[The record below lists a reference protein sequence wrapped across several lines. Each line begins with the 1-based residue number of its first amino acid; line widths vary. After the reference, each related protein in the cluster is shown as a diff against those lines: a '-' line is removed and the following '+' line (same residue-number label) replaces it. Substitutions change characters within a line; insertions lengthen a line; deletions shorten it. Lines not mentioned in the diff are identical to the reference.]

1 MEDITVEELKE
12 KLDNKEDFVFLDVR
26 EEWEYEEDN
35 LGALNI
41 SLGQLPHQLNTLEKH
56 RNDEIVIHCRSGA
69 RSGKAKE
76 LLESKGFKK
85 VRNVLGGILAY
96 RKLEEEQE

>member
-41 SLGQLPHQLNTLEKH
+41 SLGQLSHQLNTLEEH